1 MKILVLSDSH
11 SSMRFMRQCVDSVK
25 PDAIVH
31 LGDHYDDAAALA
43 EEYPH
48 IRMHQVPGN
57 CDRFR
62 CPPGTHEI
70 LCYAIGGARLY
81 MTHGHRHNVKYD
93 LSLLLEN
100 ARSMKAAAVLY
111 GHTHVRDCRREADG
125 LWVLNPGSAGYNGG
139 SAGIIEIENGEITAC
154 RILLPADLEES
165 V

>member
-11 SSMRFMRQCVDSVK
+11 SSMRFMRQCVERVQ

-31 LGDHYDDAAALA
+31 LGDHYDDAVALA

-62 CPPGTHEI
+62 CPPGTHDI
-70 LCYAIGGARLY
+70 LCYDIGGVRIY

-93 LSLLLEN
+93 LNLLLEN
-100 ARSMKAAAVLY
+100 AKSMKAAAVLY
-111 GHTHVRDCRREADG
+111 GHTHIRDCRREPDG

-139 SAGIIEIENGEITAC
+139 SAGILEIENGAITAC
-154 RILLPADLEES
+154 RLLLPADLEET

>member
-11 SSMRFMRQCVDSVK
+11 SAMRPMRACVEGVK

-62 CPPGTHEI
+62 CPPGTHEV
-70 LCYAIGGARLY
+70 LCYDIGGARLY

-93 LSLLLEN
+93 LSRLLAD

-111 GHTHVRDCRREADG
+111 GHTHIQDCHREPDG
-125 LWVLNPGSAGYNGG
+125 LWVLNPGSAGYGG
-139 SAGIIEIENGEITAC
+139 CNAGILEIENGGITAC
-154 RILLPADLEES
+154 RLLLPADLEET